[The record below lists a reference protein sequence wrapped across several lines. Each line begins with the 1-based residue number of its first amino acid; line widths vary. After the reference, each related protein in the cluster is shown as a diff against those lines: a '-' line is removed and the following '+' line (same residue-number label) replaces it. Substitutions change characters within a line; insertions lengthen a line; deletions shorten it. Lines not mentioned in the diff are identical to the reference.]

1 MKQFFARTA
10 SGAFAL
16 ALCASILAACSQ
28 SGTSSLTPAVA
39 TQKTATAPAAASAG
53 RFIKSTMTTPDNNT
67 DFQYTVKPLE
77 TAMDQTG
84 DSPDALPAPSVC
96 VTHYHLAC
104 YTPAEIRSAYNVPNA
119 LDGTGQTIVIVDAY
133 GSPTIANDLQYF
145 DRYFHLPD
153 STLNVLYPAGKPTT
167 TDNGWAGETSLDVE
181 WAHAIAP
188 GATIDLVVSPTN
200 QSSDLNT
207 VEQYVIDNHLG
218 GVMSMSFGA
227 PEEAVPGGAANAH
240 LKKGDSIYQ
249 AASAANITSIA
260 SAGDTGADF
269 LTGTAVANFPSS
281 DPNVLAVGGTNLF
294 MSDTGEYQ
302 SETVWND
309 SVASLCPFNCL
320 YGAFGATGGAP
331 SIIFTEPS
339 YQQMLAH
346 EDSRT
351 AADVSYNASVY
362 TAVMVYESFR
372 RPGHPGS
379 FYFTGGTSS
388 GAPQWAGIVTLAN
401 QAAGHQL
408 GNIQRSLYTIAKNG
422 PYGSAFHDVTTGNN
436 SLFGDP
442 GFPAA
447 AGYDIPTGLGSPN
460 VANLVSALA
469 H

>member
-1 MKQFFARTA
+1 MD
-10 SGAFAL
+10 
-16 ALCASILAACSQ
+16 AAVDDPN
-28 SGTSSLTPAVA
+28 G
-39 TQKTATAPAAASAG
+39 
-53 RFIKSTMTTPDNNT
+53 
-67 DFQYTVKPLE
+67 
-77 TAMDQTG
+77 
-84 DSPDALPAPSVC
+84 LPAPSVC
-96 VTHYHLAC
+96 EAHYGLAC
-104 YTPAEIRSAYNVPNA
+104 YTPAEIRSAYNVPSA

-133 GSPTIANDLQYF
+133 GSPTIASDLKTF
-145 DRYFHLPD
+145 DHAFQLPNP
-153 STLNVLYPAGKPTT
+153 TLNVLYPAGQPTKR
-167 TDNGWAGETSLDVE
+167 DNGWAGETSLDVE

-188 GATIDLVVSPTN
+188 GATIDLVVAPTN
-200 QSSDLNT
+200 QSSDLNA

-260 SAGDTGADF
+260 SAGDTGGDF

-294 MSDTGEYQ
+294 MSDTGAYQ

-309 SVASLCPFNCL
+309 SVASLCPFGCAD
-320 YGAFGATGGAP
+320 GVFGATGGAP

-362 TAVMVYESFR
+362 TAVMVVESFR
-372 RPGHPGS
+372 DGVPRY
-379 FYFTGGTSS
+379 YFTGGTSA
-388 GAPQWAGIVTLAN
+388 GAPQWAGVVTLAN
-401 QAAGHQL
+401 QAAGHKL

-460 VANLVSALA
+460 VANLITALA